1 MFKNSTTSFP
11 SPTPQEKSM
20 QSECQN
26 RLKTSENVDE
36 DNDHLLYDCNIFQV
50 IAKLK
55 AGENIDE
62 DDAA

>member
-1 MFKNSTTSFP
+1 
-11 SPTPQEKSM
+11 M